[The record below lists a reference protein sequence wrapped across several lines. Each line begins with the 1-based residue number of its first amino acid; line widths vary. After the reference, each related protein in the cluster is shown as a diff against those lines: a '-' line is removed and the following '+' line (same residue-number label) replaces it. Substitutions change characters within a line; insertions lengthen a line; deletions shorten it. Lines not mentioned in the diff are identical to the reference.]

1 MAEFTGSD
9 LSNLCVY
16 LCEINFEIENLVNTT
31 LHLTLPRYLF
41 VFIVI
46 TLVLISR
53 FRDISWAQALVTIP
67 KTLSKLGE
75 LLTVD
80 TYCVRG
86 WNLIVTVRVLFL
98 FALIGSILLVN
109 SSCIEEEMSS
119 KLRITYQNLGLGDR
133 VTRKLH
139 DLWNI
144 LNTRQPH
151 ILYVSET
158 LIDQDALNKIEAAGY
173 TVETMTLVTERIWAA
188 VKDGVQYKRRAD
200 LELLDFPALWLEV
213 GSGKKSYLICGLY
226 REFTRLDQVQASRT
240 VTSQRERFNRFLDK
254 CQEAIHTDKEIHL
267 IGDWNLNCQKWIQSD
282 NGMPGWK
289 FQSLVNDLYDKVIN
303 HGFVRTVDQITRIHN
318 KVESILDFS
327 LTNRPDKIGKVQL
340 TGDTKSDHLTLTI
353 TRSRPDQVAPPFV
366 EGRSWSKVDW
376 RELKQIVMER
386 HMHTLREICR
396 IQDVNELA
404 EEFVNWTEE
413 VLRDKYPVKKTQ
425 FQQKFTPWMT
435 KDLLALVR
443 EKNHLLK
450 EYQKTRNPLLRQRWM
465 KMKTSVSNK
474 CRDAEHHYW
483 ERELADG
490 IGSHEMWEKAYKF
503 VGKKSPGAPSQVLV
517 NGKMIS
523 DPQQVA
529 EECIKALMGKVE
541 RIIGEIPRDNNDPL
555 DYTRDYVAS
564 INHCTF
570 EYPTCDITRGVGYRE
585 VKAAIKNLKTTFAA
599 GIDNLNTKFLKM
611 LKKPLLHVLT
621 CICNRSF
628 EQKVFPDMYKVA
640 RVTLLCKDTKEKF
653 NPLKYRPV
661 SILCAPSKILEK
673 VVVTRLEEHMETNN
687 FFPDEQ
693 HGYRPRRSTTTAV
706 LSMQDEILRDLEN
719 NIDSCVIFCDL
730 SNAFDTLPH
739 QTIIDKLRIYGLTE
753 GSLKWY
759 ESYLS
764 DRLQFVGL
772 SGAKSGMKKIT
783 RGVPQGSLN
792 GSTLFSIVFGDVVI
806 VKISDTVFLIIYAD
820 DLSIKMRLV
829 GIKVIDELA
838 INTQMAKVQSWMN
851 SNKLVFNDSKT
862 ELLVISRRSQNIYK
876 DLRLTMKGAV
886 IAPKRSCR
894 MLGLY
899 LTHNM
904 RMDWYIDQ
912 MPNNLVSFLNHRMYI
927 LSKLRTK
934 CGDKQYKLLAFG
946 LIFSKA
952 CYGIQLYQQCTELLK
967 DKIRLILNK
976 CCRLATGTR
985 LIERRRTKEL
995 YAELG
1000 FLTFDSLA
1008 ATHDLNLLF
1017 SIKDYGTPK
1026 SLANKITSE
1035 CNERGGPMTRSR
1047 TGRMRIPMTRDN
1059 QGVYRQR
1066 REAFVSRSIRRWEE
1080 MVQKEGDLYQRL
1092 VAAEA
1097 EPKKKKRILKE
1108 HFLKLDSK

>member
-376 RELKQIVMER
+376 RQLKQIVMER
-386 HMHTLREICR
+386 HMHSLREICR

-564 INHCTF
+564 INHSLR
-570 EYPTCDITRGVGYRE
+570 EHYHYP
-585 VKAAIKNLKTTFAA
+585 
-599 GIDNLNTKFLKM
+599 
-611 LKKPLLHVLT
+611 H
-621 CICNRSF
+621 
-628 EQKVFPDMYKVA
+628 
-640 RVTLLCKDTKEKF
+640 
-653 NPLKYRPV
+653 
-661 SILCAPSKILEK
+661 
-673 VVVTRLEEHMETNN
+673 
-687 FFPDEQ
+687 
-693 HGYRPRRSTTTAV
+693 
-706 LSMQDEILRDLEN
+706 
-719 NIDSCVIFCDL
+719 
-730 SNAFDTLPH
+730 
-739 QTIIDKLRIYGLTE
+739 
-753 GSLKWY
+753 
-759 ESYLS
+759 
-764 DRLQFVGL
+764 
-772 SGAKSGMKKIT
+772 
-783 RGVPQGSLN
+783 
-792 GSTLFSIVFGDVVI
+792 
-806 VKISDTVFLIIYAD
+806 
-820 DLSIKMRLV
+820 
-829 GIKVIDELA
+829 
-838 INTQMAKVQSWMN
+838 
-851 SNKLVFNDSKT
+851 
-862 ELLVISRRSQNIYK
+862 
-876 DLRLTMKGAV
+876 
-886 IAPKRSCR
+886 
-894 MLGLY
+894 
-899 LTHNM
+899 
-904 RMDWYIDQ
+904 
-912 MPNNLVSFLNHRMYI
+912 
-927 LSKLRTK
+927 
-934 CGDKQYKLLAFG
+934 
-946 LIFSKA
+946 
-952 CYGIQLYQQCTELLK
+952 
-967 DKIRLILNK
+967 
-976 CCRLATGTR
+976 
-985 LIERRRTKEL
+985 
-995 YAELG
+995 
-1000 FLTFDSLA
+1000 
-1008 ATHDLNLLF
+1008 
-1017 SIKDYGTPK
+1017 
-1026 SLANKITSE
+1026 TS
-1035 CNERGGPMTRSR
+1035 S
-1047 TGRMRIPMTRDN
+1047 
-1059 QGVYRQR
+1059 
-1066 REAFVSRSIRRWEE
+1066 
-1080 MVQKEGDLYQRL
+1080 
-1092 VAAEA
+1092 
-1097 EPKKKKRILKE
+1097 
-1108 HFLKLDSK
+1108 